1 MNKPLECLKS
11 EYSHEKPWQG
21 KHCCIK
27 TEEEDFVHD
36 YGNIQ
41 KLTEKECL
49 KFSAFGPHIFWN
61 L

>member
-36 YGNIQ
+36 YGNMGCFTR
-41 KLTEKECL
+41 LYKEW
-49 KFSAFGPHIFWN
+49 KSAPIAK
-61 L
+61 